1 MRIYKLLKCSETES
15 DKLIWKHLCSSP
27 GLCQHHLD
35 NYKRAWFKG
44 LLWCVLICLF
54 QNESRRLKF
63 FTCCTEDFRWIMCYL
78 LPVASEEAEQNAGI
92 SSRSSETILAAELW
106 WNSAHNQDHVCWV
119 FFFLQDWILPLGI
132 FHVTVAYG
140 MHLQYSVFSVSG
152 STVCLSQTN
161 IYTYFDG

>member
-1 MRIYKLLKCSETES
+1 MRIYKLPKCSETES

-27 GLCQHHLD
+27 DLCQHHLD

-54 QNESRRLKF
+54 QNESRRLNF

-106 WNSAHNQDHVCWV
+106 WNSAHNQDHVCC
-119 FFFLQDWILPLGI
+119 FFFFTGLNFTFRYLSCYCGI
-132 FHVTVAYG
+132 WNAPAIFSFQCFGKH
-140 MHLQYSVFSVSG
+140 SVS
-152 STVCLSQTN
+152 QPN
-161 IYTYFDG
+161 